1 MAEVFHV
8 KPRQAEGLFLHSAP
22 MSEASQKYDVVVIGG
37 GHAGCEA
44 AAAAARVG
52 ARTALLTHNRATIGE
67 MSCNPAIGGLAK
79 GHLVREIDAL
89 DGVMGRAIDRAG
101 IQFRML
107 NRSKGPAVRG
117 PRAQADRKLY
127 RRAMAELLD
136 EVENLEIIEG
146 AAEDLLL
153 DDAGRVAG
161 LMLGD
166 GRRITVARVVLTTGT
181 FLGGLIHIGEEKIP
195 AGRVGEAPSLGLSQ
209 TLRRCGF
216 ALGRLKT
223 GTPPRLDGKTI
234 DWAGLQVQPGDDP
247 PVPFSFLTE
256 RITTPQIV
264 CHITETNPR
273 THDVIRAN
281 LGRSPLYAG
290 DITGVGPRYCPSIE
304 DKVVR
309 FVERERHQ
317 IFLEPEGLDDDTI
330 YPNGVSTSL
339 PRDAQMAFIT
349 TISGLERAV
358 MRRPGY
364 AIEYDYV
371 DPRELYP
378 SLETRRVP
386 GLFLAG
392 QINGTTGYEEA
403 AAQGLIAGINAA
415 LSASGGPL
423 GSGRLVL
430 DRADG
435 YIGVLV
441 DDLVT
446 RGTSEPYRMFTSRA
460 EYRLTLRADN
470 ADQRLTPIGLAH
482 GAVGSERGS
491 AFAAKMAALG
501 GARDMAAAL
510 RLSPT
515 ALCRQGITVN
525 ADGVPRSAAE
535 LLALPGVNVTRLA
548 AIWPELGAIL
558 SDIAEQLEIDARY
571 AGYLERQARDIAAF
585 RRDEALLLPDA
596 LDYGAV
602 GGLSAEI
609 RGKLAAAR
617 PATLG
622 AAVRISGVTPA
633 ALVTLLQYVKRRP
646 ETRAA

>member
-1 MAEVFHV
+1 MNEFT
-8 KPRQAEGLFLHSAP
+8 
-22 MSEASQKYDVVVIGG
+22 ASYDVVVIGG

-52 ARTALLTHNRATIGE
+52 ARTALLTHRRATIGE

-101 IQFRML
+101 IQFRLL

-127 RRAMAELLD
+127 RAAMSALLAEIPGLAIL
-136 EVENLEIIEG
+136 EG

-153 DDAGRVAG
+153 DREGRVCG
-161 LMLGD
+161 LVLGD
-166 GRRITVARVVLTTGT
+166 GRRIASGRIVLTTGT
-181 FLGGLIHIGEEKIP
+181 FLGGLIHIGQEKIP
-195 AGRVGEAPSLGLSQ
+195 AGRVGEAPALGLSQ
-209 TLRRCGF
+209 TLQRCGF

-223 GTPPRLDGKTI
+223 GTPPRLDGTTI
-234 DWAGLQVQPGDDP
+234 DWKGLDIQKGDDP
-247 PVPFSFLTE
+247 PLPFSFLTE
-256 RITTPQIV
+256 RITTPQVV
-264 CHITETNPR
+264 CHITETTPQ
-273 THDVIRAN
+273 THAVIRAN
-281 LGRSPLYAG
+281 LDRSPLYAG

-304 DKVVR
+304 DKIVR
-309 FVERERHQ
+309 FAERGHHQ

-339 PRDAQMAFIT
+339 PRDVQAAFIA
-349 TISGLERAV
+349 TIPGLERAV

-386 GLFLAG
+386 GLYLAG

-403 AAQGLIAGINAA
+403 AAQGLIAGLNAA
-415 LSASGGPL
+415 LSASGAPA
-423 GSGRLVL
+423 LVL
-430 DRADG
+430 DRAAA
-435 YIGVLV
+435 YIGVLI

-470 ADQRLTPIGLAH
+470 ADQRLTPIGVAI
-482 GAVGSERGS
+482 GAVGGVRGR
-491 AFAAKMAALG
+491 AFAAKLAALDAG
-501 GARDMAAAL
+501 RRQVASL
-510 RLSPT
+510 RMSPS
-515 ALCRQGITVN
+515 ALCRHGISVN
-525 ADGVPRSAAE
+525 ADGVARSAAE
-535 LLALPGVNVTRLA
+535 LLAHPGIDVARLA
-548 AIWPELGAIL
+548 AIWPGLGAL
-558 SDIAEQLEIDARY
+558 APDIAEQLEIDARY
-571 AGYLERQARDIAAF
+571 AGYLERQTRDIAAF
-585 RRDEALLLPDA
+585 RRDEALLLPET
-596 LDYGAV
+596 LDYAAV
-602 GGLSAEI
+602 GSLSAEV

-622 AAVRISGVTPA
+622 AAARISGVTPA
-633 ALVTLLQYVKRRP
+633 ALVALLQYVKRQP
-646 ETRAA
+646 ATVVDQLSPTDPKPSTYTQAA